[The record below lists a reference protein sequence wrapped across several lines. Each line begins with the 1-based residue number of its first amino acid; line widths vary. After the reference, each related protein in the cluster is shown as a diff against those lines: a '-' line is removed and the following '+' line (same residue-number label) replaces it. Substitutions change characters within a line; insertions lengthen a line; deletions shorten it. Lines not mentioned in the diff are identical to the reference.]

1 MLQTDK
7 TKGEKAKQG
16 KKIERLNIKECLKS
30 ERRRSATQ
38 LKALCER
45 GPKKT

>member
-1 MLQTDK
+1 MLLTEK
-7 TKGEKAKQG
+7 TKGERAKQG

-30 ERRRSATQ
+30 GRRRSATQ
-38 LKALCER
+38 LKALCEK